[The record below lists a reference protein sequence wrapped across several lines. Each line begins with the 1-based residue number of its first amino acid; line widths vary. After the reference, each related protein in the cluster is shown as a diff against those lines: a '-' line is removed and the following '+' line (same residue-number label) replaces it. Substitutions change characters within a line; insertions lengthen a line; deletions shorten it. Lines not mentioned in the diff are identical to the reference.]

1 MAFSFSPGQIAP
13 EGSQAAAPGTVA
25 PGATAVPV
33 SGPPSDSPFLF
44 IRERG
49 QPLSVMAS
57 VQIVL
62 VVVAILSVVIC
73 GIMYA
78 YSVYLGYQITSN
90 QEEIQTR
97 DAEFK
102 EYPFDD
108 MRRLSLRMATLDKL
122 LQSYMSPRSPLKFL
136 ENVVENQ
143 VVFDSFML
151 SADFTGAYTARFKAK
166 TNDYKTLI
174 QQLAALDL
182 QEYKK
187 VAPSQKLS
195 GLLASKAVIEIE
207 VATPIFVQGKL
218 PDEIVFF
225 TEQSKSTP
233 NASPTQA
240 TSSVLD
246 SSKP

>member
-1 MAFSFSPGQIAP
+1 
-13 EGSQAAAPGTVA
+13 
-25 PGATAVPV
+25 
-33 SGPPSDSPFLF
+33 
-44 IRERG
+44 
-49 QPLSVMAS
+49 MAS

-62 VVVAILSVVIC
+62 VVVAILSVIIC

-90 QEEIQTR
+90 QEAIQTK

-108 MRRLSLRMATLDKL
+108 MRRLSLRMSTLDKL
-122 LQSYMSPRSPLKFL
+122 LQNYISPRSPLKFL

-143 VVFDSFML
+143 VMFDDFAL
-151 SADFTGAYTARFKAK
+151 SVDLQGAYTAKFKAK

-174 QQLAALDL
+174 QQLAAMDL

-187 VAPSQKLS
+187 VIPSSKLS
-195 GLLASKAVIEIE
+195 GLQASKSNVEIQ
-207 VATPIFVQGKL
+207 VATPVFVQGKL

-225 TEQSKSTP
+225 TEQPKSAASTP
-233 NASPTQA
+233 QTQA
-240 TSSVLD
+240 SSSVLD